1 MHDSDIQVGTPVS
14 REGSDSRY
22 RVTLIQQVNS
32 LAPVTHCQIGEVIE
46 DNPELSMFRASG
58 SPETLRQEGWRFGS
72 EGDVSW
78 TKALGLD
85 SEGPAT
91 PEEEA
96 EEPFNASVAL
106 QEIAS
111 LKREVERLTRMRDG
125 FRNDIEHI
133 KSNVAGWF
141 SDQVSQGDMTRAKAN
156 GALRAMGLSDRLLI
170 GDYVVTVK
178 TANGTVIGT
187 RTVEETDEDAA
198 VELVTEEMEV
208 TGYVRRVRWVIDLG
222 DGEDIERFENHEQ
235 WDEWQVHE
243 SDEQQFID
251 TLEITAEE
259 QE

>member
-1 MHDSDIQVGTPVS
+1 MFNPDKIIVSDQPCAWGNDTGRP
-14 REGSDSRY
+14 Y
-22 RVTLIQQVNS
+22 RCHHVQRLASGELVEARLI
-32 LAPVTHCQIGEVIE
+32 
-46 DNPELSMFRASG
+46 SMDGASALHG
-58 SPETLRQEGWRFGS
+58 SPEFLAQSVTT
-72 EGDVSW
+72 DAPVSW

-96 EEPFNASVAL
+96 EVDTNKSVML

-133 KSNVAGWF
+133 KSNVSGWF
-141 SDQVSQGDMTRAKAN
+141 SDQVSTGEMTRAKAN
-156 GALRAMGLSDRLLI
+156 AALKAMGLSDMLLV

-178 TANGTVIGT
+178 TGNGTVIGT
-187 RTVEETDEDAA
+187 RTVAAEDEDAA

-208 TGYVRRVRWVIDLG
+208 TGYVRRVRWVINLG

-251 TLEITAEE
+251 ALEITAEE
-259 QE
+259 EA